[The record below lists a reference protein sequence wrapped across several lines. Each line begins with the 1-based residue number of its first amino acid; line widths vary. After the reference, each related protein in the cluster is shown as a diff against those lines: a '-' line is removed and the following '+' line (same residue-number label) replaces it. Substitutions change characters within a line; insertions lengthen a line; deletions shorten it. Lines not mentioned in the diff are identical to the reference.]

1 MKIVYD
7 RDIDILCIR
16 FTAALVEES
25 DEEKPGIIWDYDKDG
40 NIVGMEILHASKRV
54 EQPQAVEYSVAL

>member
-7 RDIDILCIR
+7 RTVDILRIR

-25 DEEKPGIIWDYDKDG
+25 DEEKLGII
-40 NIVGMEILHASKRV
+40 
-54 EQPQAVEYSVAL
+54 